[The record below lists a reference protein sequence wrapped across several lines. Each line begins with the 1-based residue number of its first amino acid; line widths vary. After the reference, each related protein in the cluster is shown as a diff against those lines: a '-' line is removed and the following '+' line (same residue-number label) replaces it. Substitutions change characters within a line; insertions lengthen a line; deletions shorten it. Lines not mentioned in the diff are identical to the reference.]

1 MKNNPIIGC
10 MRWGVWGANFNTK
23 QYETIINQCVEVGL
37 NTFDH
42 ADIYGNYTTE
52 ADFGKV
58 LYGNNSL
65 RESIKLITKCGIQM
79 VTPNRPLHTIKSYNT
94 STAHI
99 TRSVEQ
105 SLQNFKTDY
114 IDTLLIHR
122 PDILL
127 DTDEIAEVITKLKD
141 EGKIKNFGV
150 SNFTVSQVEL
160 LSSKL
165 QIECH
170 QLEISLTNLSAF
182 EDGILDQCH
191 IKGIEVQ
198 SWSPLGA
205 DLFIETSDRNSR
217 ILKQATALA
226 EIYKT
231 GINQVLLAFLYRHP
245 SGITPVIGSTKFD
258 RIVQAKEA
266 VQILLNREDFYKLW
280 IASTGSDIA

>member
-1 MKNNPIIGC
+1 
-10 MRWGVWGANFNTK
+10 
-23 QYETIINQCVEVGL
+23 
-37 NTFDH
+37 
-42 ADIYGNYTTE
+42 
-52 ADFGKV
+52 
-58 LYGNNSL
+58 
-65 RESIKLITKCGIQM
+65 
-79 VTPNRPLHTIKSYNT
+79 
-94 STAHI
+94 
-99 TRSVEQ
+99 
-105 SLQNFKTDY
+105 
-114 IDTLLIHR
+114 
-122 PDILL
+122 
-127 DTDEIAEVITKLKD
+127 LKD

-245 SGITPVIGSTKFD
+245 SGITPVIGSTKFE